1 MNKLGDKC
9 NSSLIMSDGDFEQM
23 MTLNRLP
30 VYNPLFLLEFVLSIL
45 YFRTIKEQLL

>member
-1 MNKLGDKC
+1 
-9 NSSLIMSDGDFEQM
+9 MSDEDLEQM